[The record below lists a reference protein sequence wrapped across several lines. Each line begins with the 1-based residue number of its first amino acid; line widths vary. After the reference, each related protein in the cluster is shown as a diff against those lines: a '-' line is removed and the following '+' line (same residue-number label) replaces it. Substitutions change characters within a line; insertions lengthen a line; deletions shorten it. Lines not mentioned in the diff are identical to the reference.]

1 MKAFADD
8 NIDVTQTW
16 KFDLGTVMNIAG
28 EGEIAGYQHFFV
40 FSQCFQKHS
49 FSGSAKEPR
58 GFNPL
63 PNDEIWALTKL
74 KDLADDKF
82 TVAKM
87 LISLFDRVENIVRKE
102 ENAGYQHSLLFPQCF
117 QKASLVRSLKVGIVW

>member
-1 MKAFADD
+1 MNNLYTSPRFSLYSLPNDKSLEWTKLKAFADD

-16 KFDLGTVMNIAG
+16 KFDLGRVMNIAG

-40 FSQCFQKHS
+40 LSQCFQKHS
-49 FSGSAKEPR
+49 FSGSSKEPR

-87 LISLFDRVENIVRKE
+87 LISLFDR
-102 ENAGYQHSLLFPQCF
+102 
-117 QKASLVRSLKVGIVW
+117 